1 MRMKEAVYAD
11 EKKVRIGAK
20 PKISSILSLTFAM
33 MMLGSG
39 SPGLMVLGAVF
50 GGISLIVIFAV
61 RDEIKAEIFAGRL
74 LFYHKAGEV
83 FCDIALD
90 EIVEWN
96 TLNKGIEIQTRDQ
109 QRYFVDTYDTIKAHH
124 ELKKVLP
131 HQETAALLQQK
142 RRQRKG

>member
-1 MRMKEAVYAD
+1 MKRKEADHAD

-20 PKISSILSLTFAM
+20 PKISSILSLIFAA

-39 SPGLMVLGAVF
+39 SPGLMGLGAVF

-61 RDEIKAEIFAGRL
+61 RDEIKAEISAGRL
-74 LFYHKAGEV
+74 LFYHQTGEV
-83 FCDIALD
+83 LCDVALD